1 MNIMKSKT
9 EKSNRKSVKPVP
21 EGFHTVTPF
30 LIVQQASRL
39 MTFIEQAFD
48 GKTTSIMSAEDGK
61 IMHATVR
68 IGDSEIM
75 VADAMENFPAG
86 TAKLYLYMDDVD
98 STYQQALSANGITL
112 REPTD
117 EFYGDRSAGVKD
129 PWGNEWWIATHIEDV
144 DPKEMKKRQKEFMEK
159 AAVA

>member
-1 MNIMKSKT
+1 MERT
-9 EKSNRKSVKPVP
+9 EKNTKRKSVNPVP
-21 EGFHTVTPF
+21 DGFHTVTPF
-30 LIVQQASRL
+30 LIVDQASRL
-39 MTFIEQAFD
+39 ITFIEQAFN
-48 GKTTSIMSAEDGK
+48 GKTTSIMETEDGQ
-61 IMHATVR
+61 IMHATTR

-75 VADAMENFPAG
+75 IADAMGRSPSG

-98 STYQQALSANGITL
+98 SFYKQALSANGTSI
-112 REPTD
+112 REPID

-159 AAVA
+159 ETTT